1 MKIITIIG
9 TRPQYIKL
17 KPFYDYC
24 KNNNINNI
32 FVDTLQHYSSNVSS
46 VFINEFNLEINH
58 NLKICNETEKDF
70 ISDGIRKIYNCFE
83 EEMPDVVLVLG
94 DTNTTLCSSL
104 VANKMGIPSG
114 HIEAGIRCNNRQRP
128 EEINR
133 IVIDDLT
140 DIHFTSREKD
150 NSNVRNPVYVGDLE
164 YILLNQL
171 NKKNVCYDDFLLM
184 TIHRQENLSK
194 ERIKNIFKFCEET
207 KEAII
212 FSIHHRTK
220 KIIKENNLSIP
231 ENIIIY
237 DPLSYG
243 KMVSLLNS
251 CGGIIT
257 DSGGVIKISPFFGKK
272 CIIPL
277 EETEWD
283 EVVAEGYAIL
293 GLNHKFLKDRH
304 TDRKKDFYLN
314 KDCCEKI
321 IKSLKDMV

>member
-1 MKIITIIG
+1 MKIVTIIG

-24 KNNNINNI
+24 KNNNVNNI

-46 VFINEFNLEINH
+46 VFINEFNLEIDH
-58 NLKICNETEKDF
+58 NLKICNKTEKDF

-83 EEMPDVVLVLG
+83 EEKPDVVLVLG

-104 VANKMGIPSG
+104 VANKMGILSG

-140 DIHFTSREKD
+140 DIHFISREKD

-171 NKKNVCYDDFLLM
+171 NILNVCYDDFLLM

-194 ERIKNIFKFCEET
+194 ERIKNIFKFC
-207 KEAII
+207 KEIKEFII
-212 FSIHHRTK
+212 FPIHHRTK
-220 KIIKENNLSIP
+220 KIVEDNNISIP
-231 ENIIIY
+231 KNISVQN
-237 DPLSYG
+237 PKSY
-243 KMVSLLNS
+243 KEMISLLNS

-257 DSGGVIKISPFFGKK
+257 DSGGIIKISPFFGKK

-277 EETEWD
+277 KETEWD
-283 EVVAEGYAIL
+283 DVVIEGYATL
-293 GLNHKFLKDRH
+293 GLNYQFLREKYIE
-304 TDRKKDFYLN
+304 RKKDFYLN
-314 KDCCEKI
+314 ENCCEII